1 MTFFERILLIFCRI
15 LLILLL
21 LWHSIINR
29 HRYRCQKRLFIFA
42 DIAFW
47 EYQIFISIY
56 QFLGKV
62 SGTTWEP
69 WIHLGIHW
77 DYFGPY
83 SYWFFGQLKHW
94 IRFLLTSLLGE
105 LFNIWLDWYFPR
117 YLACI
122 KEDAPASILLWSPLG
137 THIQFMNNEV
147 KVKVHTPLWI
157 SFYPP
162 NNKFKSSLNCFSVLW
177 YQLPDKYQR
186 HGRAIRYPG
195 QECLSLDICSV
206 TYISDVITRSCSCS
220 WNVSSKLDKSRIYLH
235 IYLVFSSCILGSHYF
250 VNLLALKFFT
260 INPLYKVG
268 RWTQGGLFHYNTF
281 DILKPWPG
289 HWPGLFWESKLWF
302 VMLLG
307 MVSKTF

>member
-1 MTFFERILLIFCRI
+1 MGTYLAPLCSKPDFCPFWWMTHILCISSWTFSIKSSEINLQWHSLNVYCSYIAVYCSYYHYFGILSLTDTDIDVRSDCSF
-15 LLILLL
+15 LLILPSGNTKYL
-21 LWHSIINR
+21 SAYIN
-29 HRYRCQKRLFIFA
+29 L
-42 DIAFW
+42 
-47 EYQIFISIY
+47 
-56 QFLGKV
+56 
-62 SGTTWEP
+62 
-69 WIHLGIHW
+69 
-77 DYFGPY
+77 
-83 SYWFFGQLKHW
+83 
-94 IRFLLTSLLGE
+94 
-105 LFNIWLDWYFPR
+105 R

-147 KVKVHTPLWI
+147 KVGLHTEKEPVRCTHLWI

-162 NNKFKSSLNCFSVLW
+162 INKFKSSLNCFSVLW

-186 HGRAIRYPG
+186 HGRAIRYPETG
-195 QECLSLDICSV
+195 QECLSSDIWSV